1 MVGGTKVLCRAD
13 GTRSAS
19 TPARHAAVP
28 ISCVRGTRAAEHIEL
43 PIAESV
49 GGFEF
54 ALGEH
59 VGIGQV
65 NDMR

>member
-1 MVGGTKVLCRAD
+1 
-13 GTRSAS
+13 
-19 TPARHAAVP
+19 
-28 ISCVRGTRAAEHIEL
+28 VRGTRAAEHIEL